1 MDKLIV
7 SLLILLLIGCNTERK
22 IKQTNPS
29 ASIDNRLAGMV
40 SDAPIMGWASWNNY
54 RVNINEDIIK
64 SQADAMVAS
73 GLKDVGYAY
82 INIDDGFFGGR
93 DKNGNVLNHKERF
106 PGGMKSLAE
115 YIHAKGLKAG
125 IYSDAGSNTCASY
138 WDKDTIGTGMGL
150 YGHDE
155 QDLNLFLKEWGY
167 DFIKVDWCGGESLGL
182 DEELRYSRIGQII
195 RGINPEAKY
204 NVCRWK
210 FPGKWVT
217 QVADSWRI
225 SGDIDNTFGSILAII
240 DLNADLWRYASKGHY
255 NDMDMLQVGRGM
267 SYEEDKTHFTM
278 WCIMHSPLLLGNDLT
293 KLSKETL
300 EIITNKDIIALN
312 QSPFVY
318 QARRVVDYGEL
329 EIWAKP
335 LISSMSGE
343 VTVTLLNRS
352 ENTSTISFDLES
364 VGLNPRDEITVK
376 DLWTK
381 ESVPSSQQNTL
392 SREVPAH
399 GVVVLQIKGKSLP
412 FNVFQEKEK

>member
-1 MDKLIV
+1 MNKLIA
-7 SLLILLLIGCNTERK
+7 SLLLLLLISCNSETKNKQTASSDMYNTE
-22 IKQTNPS
+22 IK
-29 ASIDNRLAGMV
+29 DV

-54 RVNINEDIIK
+54 RININEDIIK
-64 SQADAMVAS
+64 AQADAMVTS
-73 GLKDVGYAY
+73 GLKDAGYAY

-93 DKNGNVLNHKERF
+93 DENGNIMHHKQRF
-106 PGGMKSLAE
+106 PNGMKSLAD

-138 WDKDTIGTGMGL
+138 WDADTIGTGMGL

-155 QDLNLFLKEWGY
+155 QDLNLFLKEWDY
-167 DFIKVDWCGGESLGL
+167 DFIKVDWCGGETLGL
-182 DEELRYSRIGQII
+182 DEELRYTAIGKII
-195 RGINPEAKY
+195 HDINPDAKY

-225 SGDIDNTFGSILAII
+225 SGDIDNTFWSILAII
-240 DLNADLWRYASKGHY
+240 DLNADLWMYASKGHY

-278 WCIMHSPLLLGNDLT
+278 WCMMHSPLLLGNDLT
-293 KLSKETL
+293 SLSEETL
-300 EIITNKDIIALN
+300 EIITNKDLIALN

-318 QARRVVDYGEL
+318 QARRVIDYGEL
-329 EIWAKP
+329 EVWAKP
-335 LISSMSGE
+335 LISTLSGE
-343 VTVTLLNRS
+343 VAVALLNRS
-352 ENTSTISFDLES
+352 ENPGIITFDLES
-364 VGLNPRDEITVK
+364 VGLNPLEEITVK

-381 ESVPSSQQNTL
+381 QTEPSSLQNTI
-392 SREVPAH
+392 SREVPGH

-412 FNVFQEKEK
+412 FNVFQEKGK